1 MSHMIPQQITKHP
14 QKRLP
19 AFERQLH
26 GGTVEL

>member
-14 QKRLP
+14 QKRFP
-19 AFERQLH
+19 AFERQPH